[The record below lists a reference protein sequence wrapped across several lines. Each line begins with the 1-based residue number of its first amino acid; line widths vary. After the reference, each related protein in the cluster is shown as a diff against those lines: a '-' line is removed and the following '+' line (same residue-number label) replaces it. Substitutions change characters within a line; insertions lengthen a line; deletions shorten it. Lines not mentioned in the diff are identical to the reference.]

1 MTLDQSHELQPELR
15 ELLTKIEAARNGQ
28 QTKEQVSAPE
38 KHQVDLQA
46 GKKVGGSQRAP
57 AVPHH
62 VVQQEIEK
70 RRQQER
76 GIGYER

>member
-1 MTLDQSHELQPELR
+1 MMSAGVSLM
-15 ELLTKIEAARNGQ
+15 TKIEAVRNAQ

-38 KHQVDLQA
+38 KHQA
-46 GKKVGGSQRAP
+46 GKKVGRKQRAP